1 MRWILGTHMMLFFCA
16 VLTCL
21 TIGASVVGLVVSTG
35 LLAAENYFVNVFALS
50 LR

>member
-1 MRWILGTHMMLFFCA
+1 MTLLFCA

-21 TIGASVVGLVVSTG
+21 TTEASVVGHVVSTQ

-50 LR
+50 PR